1 MTEAQPRGHERRD
14 IKPDLEGQAEAAVH
28 LAVTVAQCFNTKICQ
43 VKEMG
48 SSGWSWDG
56 PRP

>member
-1 MTEAQPRGHERRD
+1 MSAGTLNLIWKGRPKRPY
-14 IKPDLEGQAEAAVH
+14 IW
-28 LAVTVAQCFNTKICQ
+28 AVTVAQCFNTKICQ
-43 VKEMG
+43 AKEMG

>member
-1 MTEAQPRGHERRD
+1 MSAGTL
-14 IKPDLEGQAEAAVH
+14 KPDLEEQAEAAVH

-43 VKEMG
+43 AKEMG